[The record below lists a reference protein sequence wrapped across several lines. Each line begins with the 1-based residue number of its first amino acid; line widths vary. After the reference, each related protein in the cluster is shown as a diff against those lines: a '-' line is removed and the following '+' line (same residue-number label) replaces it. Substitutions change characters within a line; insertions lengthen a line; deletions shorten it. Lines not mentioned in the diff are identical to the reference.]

1 MKLKDIKD
9 PSFLKSLSVSE
20 CEELAAEIR
29 TFLIENVAKTGGHL
43 SSNLGVVEL
52 TIALHKMFDSPQDR
66 IIFDVGHQGYVHKIL
81 TGRAGD
87 FSRLRKIDGLSGFLK
102 RDESVHDVFEA
113 GHSSTSLA
121 AQAGM
126 LFAKTHNEDIN
137 HVIAV
142 IGDGALASG
151 MALES
156 LNFLGQHPELN
167 PLIILNDNEMSISE
181 NVGHLARMMTR
192 LRMKRSYRSF
202 RRRTAKLVP
211 GRFRKLTTKIEKR
224 VRGFLTGTTYFESLG
239 YRYFG
244 PLDGHDIKGLC
255 KAFEVVK
262 RNPSPTVLHVRTK
275 KGKGYP
281 PAEKDTRGLWHG
293 VPPFDIESGV
303 FKKAVQDDT
312 RSYSE
317 IVARYLERHAE
328 KNEPFYVLTP
338 AMTEGSAL
346 TDFREKFPGQFID
359 TGIAEATA
367 VTLACSLALSGVKPF
382 LSIYSTFLQ
391 RAYDQ
396 ILHDAAR
403 QKAPVIFGV
412 DRSGIVG
419 GDGETHQ
426 GIYDIPMLA
435 HIPHVTIAHPRN
447 PKELVGILNHAFTQ
461 AEGPFFVRY
470 PKMTPRF
477 TQDVLADDR
486 SIPPSWEEVLPGED
500 ATVIAFGEMVN
511 ELEKRIMASGL
522 SIRLI
527 DARYLKPL
535 DEEILKS
542 IDREKPLVV
551 HEESTLS
558 GGLGERILSHL
569 AHHGRMPASF
579 RAMGFQDT
587 FVGPGSRKEILVR
600 LDLDADSVIAT
611 VKRMRDAS

>member
-1 MKLKDIKD
+1 MRLKDIKD
-9 PSFLKSLSVSE
+9 PSFLKALSVPE
-20 CEELAAEIR
+20 CADLASEIR
-29 TFLIENVAKTGGHL
+29 TFLVENVAKTGGHL

-52 TIALHKMFDSPQDR
+52 TIALHKMFDSPQDK

-121 AQAGM
+121 AAAGM
-126 LFAKTHNEDIN
+126 LFAKNHNKDIG
-137 HVIAV
+137 HVVAV

-156 LNFLGQHPELN
+156 LNFLGHHPDLN
-167 PLIILNDNEMSISE
+167 PVIILNDNEMSISE
-181 NVGHLARMMTR
+181 NVGHLARMLTR

-202 RRRTAKLVP
+202 RRRAAKLVP
-211 GRFRKLTTKIEKR
+211 GRFRKLTTKIENR
-224 VRGFLTGTTYFESLG
+224 VKGFLTGTTYFESLG
-239 YRYFG
+239 YRYYG
-244 PLDGHDIKGLC
+244 PLDGHDLKGLC

-262 RNPSPTVLHVRTK
+262 RNPSPTVIHVRTK

-281 PAEKDTRGLWHG
+281 PAENDNRGLWHG
-293 VPPFDIESGV
+293 VPPFDVESGA
-303 FKKAVQDDT
+303 FKKTARDDSL
-312 RSYSE
+312 SYSE
-317 IVARYLERHAE
+317 IVARYLESHAE
-328 KNEPFYVLTP
+328 KNKAFYVLTP
-338 AMTEGSAL
+338 AMAEGSAL
-346 TDFREKFPGQFID
+346 TDFCDKFPDQFID

-367 VTLACSLALSGVKPF
+367 VTLAGSLALFGVKPF

-396 ILHDAAR
+396 VLHDVAR
-403 QKAPVIFGV
+403 QKAPVIFGI

-426 GIYDIPMLA
+426 GIYDIPMLS
-435 HIPHVTIAHPRN
+435 HIPNVTIAHPRN
-447 PKELVGILNHAFTQ
+447 AEELLGILRHAFTH
-461 AEGPFFVRY
+461 EKGPFFVRY
-470 PKMTPRF
+470 AKMTTRF
-477 TQDVLADDR
+477 SDEWLDHEEKIT
-486 SIPPSWEEVLPGED
+486 PSWKEILPGKD

-511 ELEKRIMASGL
+511 ELEKRIKASGR

-535 DEEILKS
+535 DEETLERVDV
-542 IDREKPLVV
+542 DRPLVV

-558 GGLGERILSHL
+558 GGLGERVLSHL
-569 AHHGRMPASF
+569 AARDRVPARFSALGF
-579 RAMGFQDT
+579 RDAYIGQ
-587 FVGPGSRKEILVR
+587 GSRKEILVR
-600 LDLDADSVIAT
+600 QNLDADSVIAT
-611 VKRMRDAS
+611 VKRMLDAS